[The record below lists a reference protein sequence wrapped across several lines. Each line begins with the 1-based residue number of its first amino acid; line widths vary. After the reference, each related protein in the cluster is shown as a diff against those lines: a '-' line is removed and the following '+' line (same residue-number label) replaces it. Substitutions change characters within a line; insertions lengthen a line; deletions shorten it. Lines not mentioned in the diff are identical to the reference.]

1 MAVIHNKKYGGDGM
15 AAHFKRFGLTSLFSA
30 LVSITY
36 STVAF
41 AGTTQVD
48 DVILNMSTS
57 SQDLPGLIAAL
68 SYLLGLLLGILG
80 VLKIRE
86 HVENP
91 NQTPLRGGVVRLL
104 IGGTLFALPI
114 VYEAV
119 STTIGSDAG
128 LTFDNNAI
136 ANDIS
141 GIFGSISGLVPTLNF
156 NNILANIRDSV
167 EDIPGLIAIIAYLM
181 GLVIA
186 VAGLLKIRD
195 HVDNPEQTTIK
206 EPVIRLLIAGALFSL
221 PTIYNAM
228 FDVVGGNGLGI
239 IGSVSSILGGLG
251 FLYSG
256 YAQTVCNPVAGTV
269 GAIGGALGLG
279 GGPSMGQSLC
289 GILLHAGA
297 FPAFLT
303 ACGYVIGL
311 VLGLWGIFKIR
322 DHVINPQ
329 QTGIWEGV
337 SRLIAG
343 GFFFALP
350 IVVEVAR
357 NTLSPTALA
366 APSLVPVTGY
376 NTGGAGGIGGFIAGL
391 LGGGGCGG
399 AGGLAGF
406 FGLGGGGG
414 TGGLG
419 LDALLVCMMG
429 DMMGPLHVVLNFFA
443 FCAGMILLMIGVSRL
458 IKSAQDGAR
467 GPGGIGT
474 VMTFVAGAALIS
486 YNDMIRAFSTTLVGS
501 PVSFTFATMQYT
513 TGMTGAEVAAAHA
526 TISAIL
532 QFVIVVGLIS
542 FVRGIFI
549 IRSVAEGNQQAS
561 IMAGVTHI
569 VGGALAVNL
578 GPVLNMVQNTLGIG
592 GFGIAFT

>member
-15 AAHFKRFGLTSLFSA
+15 AAHFKRFGLASLFSVLISVA
-30 LVSITY
+30 Y
-36 STVAF
+36 STLAF

-48 DVILNMSTS
+48 DVILNMSNS

-68 SYLLGLLLGILG
+68 SYLLGLLLGVLG
-80 VLKIRE
+80 VLKIRD

-91 NQTPLRGGVVRLL
+91 NQTPLKAGVIRLL
-104 IGGTLFALPI
+104 IGGALFALPMI
-114 VYEAV
+114 YEAV

-128 LTFDNNAI
+128 LTFDNNSI

-141 GIFGSISGLVPTLNF
+141 GIFGGISGLVPTLNF

-181 GLVIA
+181 GLVLA

-206 EPVIRLLIAGALFSL
+206 EPVIRLLVAGALFSL

-239 IGSVSSILGGLG
+239 IGSVTSVLGGLG

-256 YAQTVCNPVAGTV
+256 YAQTVCNPVT
-269 GAIGGALGLG
+269 GALGGLLG
-279 GGPSMGQSLC
+279 SASMGQSLC

-350 IVVEVAR
+350 VVVEVAR
-357 NTLSPTALA
+357 NTLSPTVLA

-376 NTGGAGGIGGFIAGL
+376 NTGGGGFLAGLLAGL

-399 AGGLAGF
+399 GGLG
-406 FGLGGGGG
+406 GLLGGGGG
-414 TGGLG
+414 GGSVG

-429 DMMGPLHVVLNFFA
+429 DMMGPIHVVLNFFA

-486 YNDMIRAFSTTLVGS
+486 YNDMIRAFSTTLAGS
-501 PVSFTFATMQYT
+501 PVSRTFATMQYT
-513 TGMTGAEVAAAHA
+513 TGMTGAEVDAAHA

-569 VGGALAVNL
+569 IGGALAVNL
-578 GPVLNMVQNTLGIG
+578 GPVLNMVQTTLGIG